1 MKPEDIDKLFRER
14 VGNTSPT
21 PPSDLWNRLQQR
33 IEEELPQPN
42 VIPLAAESK
51 EEKKNFMWIYSSV
64 AATLSLLLT
73 VGIVFYNIK
82 TIPEI
87 SEKIAVAEKPVLQ
100 ETPVFTAPASETI
113 AQVEPAQEKISEPQA
128 TVDATP
134 ASTTTETVAKPAT
147 IAKATKDVHQNKV
160 TKASIAVQPKAYV
173 QKAIASNTPTEKPVE
188 TATVVATDKP
198 VTANALAGNTAASSA
213 NMNAEPVEIIIK
225 RSAAPQTALAAAEN
239 EPSGFDKKTR
249 LAKNIFKQVR
259 NLANG
264 EEVELQAL
272 GIRADKVALETQI
285 GNKKLS
291 KVINL

>member
-1 MKPEDIDKLFRER
+1 MRPEEIDKLFRER

-21 PPSDLWNRLQQR
+21 PPSDLWNRLQER
-33 IEEELPQPN
+33 LEDEMPQKQETP
-42 VIPLAAESK
+42 VISILKK
-51 EEKKNFMWIYSSV
+51 EDRKSFMWIYSSV

-73 VGIVFYNIK
+73 VGVVFYNIK
-82 TIPEI
+82 TTPEI
-87 SEKIAVAEKPVLQ
+87 SERIAKVEKPVLE
-100 ETPVFTAPASETI
+100 ETPVHVVPAPETV
-113 AQVEPAQEKISEPQA
+113 AQVEPTTENNFEHQA
-128 TVDATP
+128 TDDAAP
-134 ASTTTETVAKPAT
+134 ASNSTETVAKPAT
-147 IAKATKDVHQNKV
+147 LAKATTKAVKQPSIAKATVAD
-160 TKASIAVQPKAYV
+160 QPKANV
-173 QKAIASNTPTEKPVE
+173 QQAIASSTPTEKPVE
-188 TATVVATDKP
+188 TAPTVTT
-198 VTANALAGNTAASSA
+198 TAFAANTATSA

-225 RSAAPQTALAAAEN
+225 RAAAPQSAMAEAES
-239 EPSGFDKKTR
+239 EPSGFDKKAR